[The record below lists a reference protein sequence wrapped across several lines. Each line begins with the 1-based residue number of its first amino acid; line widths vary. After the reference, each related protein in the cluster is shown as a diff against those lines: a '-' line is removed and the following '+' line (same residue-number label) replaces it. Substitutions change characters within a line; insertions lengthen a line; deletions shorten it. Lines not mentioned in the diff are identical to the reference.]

1 MSYEGKYGRG
11 RWARN
16 KETASYLGVTV
27 MTLWRWKRTERLHF
41 PLAALVNNIEH
52 NDLNAIDAW
61 MRSRVVDRTV
71 TVGTEEEAAA

>member
-1 MSYEGKYGRG
+1 
-11 RWARN
+11 
-16 KETASYLGVTV
+16 
-27 MTLWRWKRTERLHF
+27 LWRWKRTERLHF

-71 TVGTEEEAAA
+71 TVGTEEETAASKRGRTLALRTALLRTIPTTTKFNISIF